1 MTCVEII
8 DGILERKKVLN
19 ATNQQ
24 IADAA
29 NVPKTTVDRILRKET
44 QNPSFQPVLDIA
56 NAVGY
61 DFSTPKPS
69 APETDDTAV
78 KQIIYIYEQRCADLE
93 RESRLKTVQSNM
105 LLAEKSRWI
114 RFLTVLSLTLVAGII
129 MILLYDVTNPSVGWF
144 RG

>member
-1 MTCVEII
+1 MTCDEII

-24 IADAA
+24 IADAS

-61 DFSTPKPS
+61 DFSAPKPT
-69 APETDDTAV
+69 APETDDTAMR
-78 KQIIYIYEQRCADLE
+78 QIVYIYERRCADLE
-93 RESRLKTVQSNM
+93 RESRLKTVQSNL

-114 RFLTVLSLTLVAGII
+114 RFLTILSLALVAGII

>member
-1 MTCVEII
+1 MTCEEII

-24 IADAA
+24 IADAS

-61 DFSTPKPS
+61 DFSAQKPTR
-69 APETDDTAV
+69 PETDDATV
-78 KQIIYIYEQRCADLE
+78 KQIVYIYEQRCADLE
-93 RESRLKTVQSNM
+93 RESRLKTVQSNL

-114 RFLTVLSLTLVAGII
+114 RFLAFLSLALVAGII